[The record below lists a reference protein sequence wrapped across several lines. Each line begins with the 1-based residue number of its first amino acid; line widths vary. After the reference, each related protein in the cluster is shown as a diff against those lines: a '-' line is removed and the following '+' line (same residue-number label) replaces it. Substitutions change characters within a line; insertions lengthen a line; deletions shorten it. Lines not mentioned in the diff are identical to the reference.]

1 PDREP
6 GAGRP
11 ALAAPGDHEPA
22 HQRAEV
28 HPGRRPRHDQ
38 HRTNRRR
45 RDPAGHRHR
54 RRHPRRGPAADL
66 RPVLPRPAGRPD
78 LRQRHRPGRRGRAGA
93 GPPRAAGRRQRT
105 RPRHSDDAQR
115 AFGLASAFLHIV
127 PIAAS
132 PRLRSARLCWCHR
145 QSDGGDEGMT
155 TTQRVR
161 RAGLD
166 AVAALVIGGGGFAIG
181 AAAAEPSASGTPA
194 AATATQSPATPATP
208 GPASYASVVRQVLP
222 SVVLIRT
229 ENGLGSGV
237 VLDRSGNIVTNAHV
251 AGNATKFQVQV
262 AGNTA
267 PRSAR
272 LVGTYPPDD
281 LAVIRAD
288 DPSGLQPA
296 TFGDSAKV
304 QAGDVVLAI
313 GNPLG
318 LSGSVTE
325 GIISATDRAVTE
337 PATDGSPAATLP
349 GAIQTSAPS
358 NPGNGG
364 GALVSPSGQGVGIPT
379 LAAGSPQ
386 GGGQAQGIGFAIPS
400 NLARDVAAQIID
412 TGHVT
417 NSHRAAIGAEVATVL
432 GPDGTAGGVG
442 VVAVTSGGGAER
454 AGLRAG
460 DVINAVAG
468 AQTTDTTALSQ
479 ALAAAKPGDKVTV
492 SISRDGQDRN
502 VQVTLGELP
511 GS

>member
-1 PDREP
+1 
-6 GAGRP
+6 
-11 ALAAPGDHEPA
+11 
-22 HQRAEV
+22 
-28 HPGRRPRHDQ
+28 
-38 HRTNRRR
+38 
-45 RDPAGHRHR
+45 
-54 RRHPRRGPAADL
+54 
-66 RPVLPRPAGRPD
+66 
-78 LRQRHRPGRRGRAGA
+78 
-93 GPPRAAGRRQRT
+93 
-105 RPRHSDDAQR
+105 
-115 AFGLASAFLHIV
+115 
-127 PIAAS
+127 
-132 PRLRSARLCWCHR
+132 
-145 QSDGGDEGMT
+145 M
-155 TTQRVR
+155 
-161 RAGLD
+161 
-166 AVAALVIGGGGFAIG
+166 AALVIGGSGVAIG
-181 AAAAEPSASGTPA
+181 AAATDSSASGTLA
-194 AATATQSPATPATP
+194 AATSTQSSAVPGPATP
-208 GPASYASVVRQVLP
+208 GPDSYASVVRQVLP

-237 VLDRSGNIVTNAHV
+237 VLDTKGNIVTNAHV
-251 AGNATKFQVQV
+251 AGDATKFQVQV
-262 AGNTA
+262 AGDTA

-296 TFGDSAKV
+296 KFGDSGKV

-318 LSGSVTE
+318 LSGSVTQ

-337 PATDGSPAATLP
+337 PATEGSPAATLP
-349 GAIQTSAPS
+349 GAIQTSAPI
-358 NPGNGG
+358 NPGNSG
-364 GALVSPSGQGVGIPT
+364 GALVSTSGQVVGIPT

-400 NLARDVAAQIID
+400 NLARDIAIQIID

-442 VVAVTSGGGAER
+442 VVAVTNGGGAER

-460 DVINAVAG
+460 DVITAVAG
-468 AQTTDTTALSQ
+468 AQTIDTTALSQ
-479 ALAAAKPGDKVTV
+479 ALAAAKPGDTVTV
-492 SISRDGQDRN
+492 TISRDGQDRN

>member
-1 PDREP
+1 M
-6 GAGRP
+6 
-11 ALAAPGDHEPA
+11 
-22 HQRAEV
+22 
-28 HPGRRPRHDQ
+28 
-38 HRTNRRR
+38 N
-45 RDPAGHRHR
+45 
-54 RRHPRRGPAADL
+54 
-66 RPVLPRPAGRPD
+66 
-78 LRQRHRPGRRGRAGA
+78 
-93 GPPRAAGRRQRT
+93 
-105 RPRHSDDAQR
+105 
-115 AFGLASAFLHIV
+115 
-127 PIAAS
+127 
-132 PRLRSARLCWCHR
+132 
-145 QSDGGDEGMT
+145 

-161 RAGLD
+161 RAGL
-166 AVAALVIGGGGFAIG
+166 ATVAALVIGGSGVAIG
-181 AAAAEPSASGTPA
+181 AAAADSSASGTLA
-194 AATATQSPATPATP
+194 AATATQSPAGPATSQGVKGP

-251 AGNATKFQVQV
+251 AGNATEFQVQV
-262 AGNTA
+262 AGDTA

-296 TFGDSAKV
+296 RFGDSGTV

-318 LSGSVTE
+318 LSGSVTQ

-349 GAIQTSAPS
+349 GAIQTSAPI
-358 NPGNGG
+358 NPGNSG
-364 GALVSPSGQGVGIPT
+364 GALVSASGQVVGIPT

-400 NLARDVAAQIID
+400 NLARDIAAQIID

-442 VVAVTSGGGAER
+442 VVAVTSGQGAER

-460 DVINAVAG
+460 DVITAVAG

-479 ALAAAKPGDKVTV
+479 ALAAAKPGDTVTV
-492 SISRDGQDRN
+492 TVSRDGQERN